1 MFEGMNMELSLN
13 MILNLTEE
21 EIENSKIEFNM
32 QVGSGGQLYLD
43 RWLKYSEVEKI
54 SGTCMGC

>member
-1 MFEGMNMELSLN
+1 MNMELSLN